1 MSGDHHLIR
10 AALCSFQGTAS
21 IFHDKWIINTVLCEI
36 VTQLFPHEPVSK
48 ATLHKST
55 TKGGF
60 KRICDDSVAN
70 DYNIYKRKYSK
81 KWYYYFSSTNCIP
94 PPASRGWSCLPSVI
108 SVLPSLILLPRI
120 RSNTSHTSEI
130 QLSLGKTR
138 TNSANQAIN
147 HTTPN
152 NKRNNNDMTPTHT
165 HPALPVISPD
175 DVVN

>member
-81 KWYYYFSSTNCIP
+81 KLYYYFSSTNCIP

-152 NKRNNNDMTPTHT
+152 NKRNNNDMTP
-165 HPALPVISPD
+165 ALHILLFLLFLQMML
-175 DVVN
+175 